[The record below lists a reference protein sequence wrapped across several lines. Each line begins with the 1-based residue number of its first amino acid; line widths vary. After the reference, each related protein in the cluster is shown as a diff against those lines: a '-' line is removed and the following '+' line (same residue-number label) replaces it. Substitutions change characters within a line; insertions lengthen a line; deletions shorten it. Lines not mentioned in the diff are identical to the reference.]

1 MGELSGWNA
10 GLADWASLALRLA
23 VGCGSFVHAKNK
35 FGKVH
40 LFAAGHHLPLWLA
53 WVATFVQLLGGIGL
67 ILGLGTPIA
76 ALGLMIFGLW
86 ATVELIFRKRE
97 KFAAPGEHTWDTG
110 VMYTAIPL
118 VILLT
123 GPGRYS
129 LDYLLAAR

>member
-35 FGKVH
+35 FRKVH
-40 LFAAGHHLPLWLA
+40 LFAAGHHLPIWLA
-53 WVATFVQLLGGIGL
+53 WVATFVQLLGGIAL

-76 ALGLMIFGLW
+76 ALGLTIFGLW
-86 ATVELIFRKRE
+86 ATLELVFRKRE

-118 VILLT
+118 AILLT

-129 LDYLLAAR
+129 LDHLLAAR

>member
-23 VGCGSFVHAKNK
+23 VGGGSFVHAKNK

-40 LFAAGHHLPLWLA
+40 LFAAGHHLPMWLA
-53 WVATFVQLLGGIGL
+53 WVATFVQLLGGIAL
-67 ILGLGTPIA
+67 ILGLATPIA
-76 ALGLMIFGLW
+76 ALGLTIFGLW
-86 ATVELIFRKRE
+86 ATLELIFRKRE

-118 VILLT
+118 AILLT